1 MNPPF
6 LPPAIPGEI
15 PPEQYA
21 GLIRDYCREFF
32 VFIGLIAGFAIHDKG
47 YGNPHAHILLTV
59 LKTTHS
65 PDRIQI
71 YGFAFR
77 GIEVLWVGAVRM
89 NTKIW

>member
-32 VFIGLIAGFAIHDKG
+32 VSKGMIAGFAIHDKG
-47 YGNPHAHILLTV
+47 YGNSHAHILLTV